1 MDTTSKTATTTE
13 KKVSVRRATEEQL
26 HDKQRA
32 CKKTRT
38 FWGGDSNI
46 VEGSLRFEETGH
58 HANKQTVE
66 IKTVGVDGKPDGN
79 TRRVA
84 TSDLHQVHSTEAVAE
99 ELKKAKRREAA
110 KARREKVKAAME
122 LLEAQN
128 AED

>member
-1 MDTTSKTATTTE
+1 MGTQHSDAATTE

-26 HDKQRA
+26 HAKQAA

-38 FWGGDSNI
+38 FWGGESNI
-46 VEGSLRFEETGH
+46 VEGSLHFEEVGA
-58 HANKQTVE
+58 HANKQTVL
-66 IKTVGVDGKPDGN
+66 IRTIGLDGKPDGQE
-79 TRRVA
+79 RRVA
-84 TSDLHQVHSTEAVAE
+84 TSDLHQVHHTVEVAE

-128 AED
+128 AE